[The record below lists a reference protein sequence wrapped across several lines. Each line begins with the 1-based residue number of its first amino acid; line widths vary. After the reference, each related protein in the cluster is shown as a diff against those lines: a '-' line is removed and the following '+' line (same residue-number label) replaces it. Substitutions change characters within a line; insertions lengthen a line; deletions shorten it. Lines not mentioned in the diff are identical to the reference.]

1 MDRKRQSG
9 MTLAEVLVAVAL
21 VSTMVFATLTVTVT
35 AITASRNNI
44 SKEFATQKAISMLD
58 ELKTVVQTDN
68 GGTLKTLDQYD
79 NGLSNKTVLTTQ
91 NELDSDPANRPAAD
105 DPISGN
111 SPLPGGKWLY
121 ERRISVQKLPGL
133 SNDVRLVNVKVFK
146 NEEKGQRLVAEVA
159 SVIRTLDKAMPPSQ
173 VYDVYCIAIENVP
186 GWWVYMSNIVPFVRS
201 SIADLE
207 ARNPGLV
214 FRQHWITALSYGRD
228 PEYRPYVNAKADST
242 ATIDQVYFY
251 PSKMPSVYSNDTGEK
266 LGDDYYYPYDF
277 FRGRILT
284 DLTAADGGPELNGY
298 DDDSSS
304 DHYNPW
310 PYALADQYNHA
321 MRYQDEATY
330 YAKRKLANPNEEM
343 TLRLLL
349 DDMYMN
355 PDNYTNAIVVNLHGE
370 LLPFPPI
377 RNYSDAAKDPSRADL
392 QDVRVVTHPE
402 QLRYNNATDV
412 KLRVYS
418 YTMNPAG
425 GDKYLGQSIS
435 GGMPITIKVKGLKTT
450 WTPAAADVQAISGDA
465 TTAYTKANASTTS
478 SLTGMYYDFTT
489 SGTETT
495 LHLWNSPLKTPCN
508 GTNCANGG
516 LHSTDRLYN
525 LEYIPSPV
533 EDLTSSTAVPFSTDL
548 TYPAFA
554 GPTHRPKNTA
564 RWILRIPKAYLP
576 SNSII
581 TVETS
586 IGIDAGGYTSGTMWP
601 PFDASNKASYYK
613 PTNMSR
619 TYAYV
624 GDDTWIFGDTASTP
638 PKQAHL
644 PITERYQVLGDPR
657 HCPYADL
664 KRPHVSSPTIF
675 KDASGASIESPL
687 GMGYNRYFDDFHD
700 ASAQSYADWAG
711 WNYKTTVGTVTTQ
724 FGVKNDNSAGDAT
737 SDDGW
742 MTTDPW
748 TSPAGYL
755 DLDINR
761 IYQIFRSA
769 LIRSNAIYTSMT
781 GFSYYY
787 IGIGNEIGYDNANAF
802 KYSVP
807 VNKKPYTGSS
817 SGDVKEQTII
827 GDINGVACNTYGVD
841 CGTKYIKENAAGG
854 WWGLPWLGELY
865 PDSQYMSGSKWA
877 STGNLNT
884 GSGGGTFVRDTR
896 GDLPTGS
903 TGRYTQPGTTLI
915 NTIRRTSMNGSTAFL
930 WSGKKSATFLHKYA
944 DATNGTLMTAGKDIR
959 DNYQFPLPDDIPNAR
974 PFKLDGDVTTFYGS
988 TTKAALPDDFLE
1000 NGYPAA
1006 TKVGVLRQF
1015 YQHQGDGI
1023 EGSSLL
1029 WWKDGATNEP
1039 AFVVIN
1045 GLSPQGQSGTALIAK
1060 WAFLSV
1066 VESYLSG
1073 GLYSDAS
1080 TSPNDLYHVR
1090 QLPRVAITKPDDKTN
1105 LNNPPNIPISWSL
1118 EWKRWDG
1125 LKYTTA
1131 YPGPNN
1137 YIGETM
1143 SIKYA
1148 LLYSVD
1154 NGKSWLYLKDGT
1166 PAKIGVK
1173 PSASYEMTTTS
1184 LTPNWDVSDTK
1195 KFPEGTYLIRVE
1207 AYREGF
1213 PQHYSFHQY
1222 RFFLRR

>member
-1 MDRKRQSG
+1 
-9 MTLAEVLVAVAL
+9 MTLAEVLIAVAL
-21 VSTMVFATLTVTVT
+21 VSIMVFATLTVTVT
-35 AITASRNNI
+35 AITASRNNV

-79 NGLSNKTVLTTQ
+79 DGLKNSEVLTTQ
-91 NELDSDPANRPAAD
+91 NQLDPDPTARTQPA

-111 SPLPGGKWLY
+111 ILLPGGKWLY

-146 NEEKGQRLVAEVA
+146 NEDNRQRLVAEVA

-186 GWWVYMSNIVPFVRS
+186 GWWVYMSNIIPFVRS

-214 FRQHWITALSYGRD
+214 FRQHWISALSYGRD
-228 PEYRPYVNAKADST
+228 PEYRPYVNSVADST
-242 ATIDQVYFY
+242 ATINWAYFY
-251 PSKMPSVYSNDTGEK
+251 PGKMPSVYANDTGEK
-266 LGDDYYYPYDF
+266 LGDDYYYPDDF

-284 DLTAADGGPELNGY
+284 DIPAPDGPEINGFE
-298 DDDSSS
+298 DDATSAK
-304 DHYNPW
+304 YNLW
-310 PYALADQYNHA
+310 PYALADQYNNA
-321 MRYQDEATY
+321 MRYEDELAWY
-330 YAKRKLANPNEEM
+330 QKRKAANPNEEM

-377 RNYSDAAKDPSRADL
+377 RNYSDAAKDPGTTAL
-392 QDVRVVTHPE
+392 QNARVVTHPE
-402 QLRYNNATDV
+402 QLRYVNGTDV

-418 YTMNPAG
+418 YTMNPAA
-425 GDKYLGQSIS
+425 GDDYLGQNIS
-435 GGMPITIKVKGLKTT
+435 GGMPITVRVKGLKTT
-450 WTPAAADVQAISGDA
+450 WTPAAGDVVAISHSA
-465 TTAYTKANASTTS
+465 TTYAKGNASTTS
-478 SLTGMYYDFTT
+478 SLTAMYYDFTT
-489 SGTETT
+489 VGTDTI
-495 LHLWNSPLKTPCN
+495 LHLWNSPLKSPCR
-508 GTNCANGG
+508 GTNCDKGG
-516 LHSTDRLYN
+516 LDPADRLYN

-533 EDLTSSTAVPFSTDL
+533 EDLTLAASVPFNTDL
-548 TYPAFA
+548 TN
-554 GPTHRPKNTA
+554 TQKRPKNTA
-564 RWILRIPKAYLP
+564 RWILRIPKANLP
-576 SNSII
+576 TNEKI

-586 IGIDAGGYTSGTMWP
+586 IGIDAGTNVSGTMWP
-601 PFDASNKASYYK
+601 PAVRYK
-613 PTNMSR
+613 PMNMSR
-619 TYAYV
+619 TYTYI
-624 GDDTWIFGDTASTP
+624 GDDDWIFGNTSTTP

-657 HCPYADL
+657 HVPYADL
-664 KRPHVSSPTIF
+664 KRPHINNPTIF
-675 KDASGASIESPL
+675 KDASGNSIESAL

-700 ASAQSYADWAG
+700 ASAQAGTAADWPG
-711 WNYKTTVGTVTTQ
+711 WFYKTTIGTVTTQ
-724 FGVKNDNSAGDAT
+724 FGVKNDGTAGDAT

-742 MTTDPW
+742 LTTDPW

-761 IYQIFRSA
+761 IYQIFRSS

-787 IGIGNEIGYDNANAF
+787 IGIGNEIGYDSANGF

-827 GDINGVACNTYGVD
+827 GDINGLACNTYGID
-841 CGTKYIKENAAGG
+841 CGTKYIKENNAGG
-854 WWGLPWLGELY
+854 WWAISWLGELY
-865 PDSQYMSGSKWA
+865 PDSQYMNGSKW
-877 STGNLNT
+877 SVNGNLNS
-884 GSGGGTFVRDTR
+884 GSGAGTFVRDTR
-896 GDLPTGS
+896 GDLPTASGGKYA
-903 TGRYTQPGTTLI
+903 TAGTTLL

-944 DATNGTLMTAGKDIR
+944 DGSNGTLQAAGKDVR

-974 PFKLDGDVTTFYGS
+974 PFVLDGDVTTLYGVG
-988 TTKAALPDDFLE
+988 TKAALPDDFLE

-1006 TKVGVLRQF
+1006 TKTGVLRQF
-1015 YQHQGDGI
+1015 YKHSSGS
-1023 EGSSLL
+1023 EGSTLL
-1029 WWKDGATNEP
+1029 WWKDGTTNEP
-1039 AFVVIN
+1039 AFAVIN

-1073 GLYSDAS
+1073 GLYSDAA
-1080 TSPNDLYHVR
+1080 TTPNDLYHVR
-1090 QLPRVAITKPDDKTN
+1090 QLPRVAVTKPDDKTN
-1105 LNNPPNIPISWSL
+1105 LNNPSSIPIAWSL
-1118 EWKRWDG
+1118 AWKRWDG

-1137 YIGETM
+1137 YTGETM
-1143 SIKYA
+1143 TIKYA
-1148 LLYSVD
+1148 LLYSTD
-1154 NGKSWLYLKDGT
+1154 NGKSWMYLKDDS
-1166 PAKIGVK
+1166 PAKLGVK
-1173 PSASYEMTTTS
+1173 PSASYEMTATS
-1184 LTPNWDVSDTK
+1184 LSPAWDVSDTK
-1195 KFPEGTYLIRVE
+1195 KFPEGTYMIRVE

-1213 PQHYSFHQY
+1213 PQHYAFHQY

>member
-1 MDRKRQSG
+1 MTMDRKQQRG

-21 VSTMVFATLTVTVT
+21 VSIMVFATLTVTVT
-35 AITASRNNI
+35 AITASQNNI

-68 GGTLKTLDQYD
+68 GGTLKTLDRYD
-79 NGLSNKTVLTTQ
+79 DGLKNSVVLTTQ
-91 NELDSDPANRPAAD
+91 RQLDSDPTLIPNPD

-111 SPLPGGKWLY
+111 SQLPGGKWLY

-146 NEEKGQRLVAEVA
+146 NEDNRQRLIAEVA

-228 PEYRPYVNAKADST
+228 QEYRPFVNRVNDST
-242 ATIDQVYFY
+242 ATIDWAYFY
-251 PSKMPSVYSNDTGEK
+251 PGKMPSVYSNDATEK
-266 LGDDYYYPYDF
+266 LGDDFYYPDSF
-277 FRGRILT
+277 FHARLST
-284 DLTAADGGPELNGY
+284 DDASEPEINGF
-298 DDDSSS
+298 DSAKLDVKGNPNPS
-304 DHYNPW
+304 YNPW

-321 MRYQDEATY
+321 MRYQDELALYTS
-330 YAKRKLANPNEEM
+330 RKTENPNEEM

-377 RNYSDAAKDPSRADL
+377 RNYSDAAKDPGGASAL
-392 QDVRVVTHPE
+392 QNVRVVTHPE
-402 QLRYNNATDV
+402 QLRYLNATDV

-418 YTMNPAG
+418 YTMTPG
-425 GDKYLGQSIS
+425 SGDAYLGKSIS
-435 GGMPITIKVKGLKTT
+435 GGMPITVKVKGLKTT
-450 WTPAAADVQAISGDA
+450 WTPSGADVQAISGDA
-465 TTAYTKANASTTS
+465 TTNYAKANAPTTS
-478 SLTGMYYDFTT
+478 STTAMYYDQSA
-489 SGTETT
+489 SGSETT

-508 GTNCANGG
+508 GANCVNGG
-516 LHSTDRLYN
+516 IDPADRLYN

-533 EDLTSSTAVPFSTDL
+533 EDLTAAAAVPFSVDL
-548 TYPAFA
+548 TNN
-554 GPTHRPKNTA
+554 TKKPKNTA
-564 RWILRIPKAYLP
+564 RWIIRIPKANLP
-576 SNSII
+576 TNGII

-586 IGIDAGGYTSGTMWP
+586 IGIDAGANVSGTMWP
-601 PFDASNKASYYK
+601 PASRYK
-613 PTNMSR
+613 PTNLSR
-619 TYAYV
+619 TYTYI
-624 GDDTWIFGDTASTP
+624 GDDDWIFGNTSTAP

-657 HCPYADL
+657 HVPYADL
-664 KRPHVSSPTIF
+664 KRPHINNPTVF
-675 KDASGASIESPL
+675 KDASGNSIESAL

-700 ASAQSYADWAG
+700 ATTQAYPDWPG
-711 WNYKTTVGTVTTQ
+711 WNYKTTIASVTTQ

-742 MTTDPW
+742 LTTDPW

-761 IYQIFRSA
+761 IYQIFRSS

-787 IGIGNEIGYDNANAF
+787 IGIGNEIGYDSANGF

-827 GDINGVACNTYGVD
+827 GDINGVACNTYGID
-841 CGTKYIKENAAGG
+841 CGTKYIKENTAGG
-854 WWGLPWLGELY
+854 WWSLPWLGELY
-865 PDSQYMSGSKWA
+865 PDSEYTGGSKWA
-877 STGNLNT
+877 TNGNLKS
-884 GSGGGTFVRDTR
+884 GSGSATFVRDTR
-896 GDLPTGS
+896 NDLPTAAG
-903 TGRYTQPGTTLI
+903 GKYAQPGTSLI
-915 NTIRRTSMNGSTAFL
+915 STIRRTSMNGSTAFL

-944 DATNGTLMTAGKDIR
+944 DNTNGTLQTPGKDIR

-974 PFKLDGDVTTFYGS
+974 PFSLTGDVTSFYGVG
-988 TTKAALPDDFLE
+988 TKAALPDDFLE

-1015 YQHQGDGI
+1015 YQHQGDSI

-1029 WWKDGATNEP
+1029 WWKDGTTNEP
-1039 AFVVIN
+1039 AFAVIN

-1073 GLYSDAS
+1073 GLYTDAA
-1080 TSPNDLYHVR
+1080 TTPTDLYHVR
-1090 QLPRVAITKPDDKTN
+1090 QLPRVAVTKPDDKTN
-1105 LNNPPNIPISWSL
+1105 LNNPSNIPIAWSM

-1137 YIGETM
+1137 YTGESMT
-1143 SIKYA
+1143 IKYA
-1148 LLYSVD
+1148 LLYSID

-1166 PAKIGVK
+1166 PAKLGVK
-1173 PSASYEMTTTS
+1173 PSATYEMTATS
-1184 LTPNWDVSDTK
+1184 LSPNWDVSDTK
-1195 KFPEGTYLIRVE
+1195 KFPEGTYIIRVE

-1213 PQHYSFHQY
+1213 PQHYAFHQY